1 MQLKVEG
8 ELLVF
13 YQLIEAMRKEIADI
27 DRAEPM
33 EAELADEVDHGNFL
47 YFGQKALRRF
57 VRVSF
62 ALWSKD
68 RFCFTLVSRF
78 DGYREERCIFPVDQ
92 LDQGVRAAAVFIK
105 EMLINSSDE
114 NFEYYFQKEKEGR

>member
-1 MQLKVEG
+1 MKLNVQG

-47 YFGQKALRRF
+47 YFGQKAQRRF

-78 DGYREERCIFPVDQ
+78 GGYREERCIFPVSQ
-92 LDQGVRAAAVFIK
+92 LDQGVRAAVVFIR
-105 EMLINSSDE
+105 ELLINSTHH
-114 NFEYYFQKEKEGR
+114 NFDYYFQKEKK